1 MDLTF
6 ENIKQTT
13 QASELRKD
21 VAKENY
27 KYVRLTGISNVIN
40 SLYGTDFSNEPLMHH
55 RMNRIHVLKW
65 KIKDVDPKWHLTDQV
80 TLMEHQIL
88 DLLDGID
95 HMKPWNEVGNKLK
108 YMALFSIIE
117 NLKRLHPRWGI
128 HLESLETPEKNHW
141 CKCYKCHEARM
152 QKYKIVIQDNPETE
166 KLDESS

>member
-1 MDLTF
+1 MDSTS

-27 KYVRLTGISNVIN
+27 KYVKLTGISNVIN
-40 SLYGTDFSNEPLMHH
+40 SLCGTDFSNESLMHH

-65 KIKDVDPKWHLTDQV
+65 KIKDIDPNWHLTDQV
-80 TLMEHQIL
+80 ALMEHQTL

-95 HMKPWNEVGNKLK
+95 HMKPWNEIGNKLK

-117 NLKRLHPRWGI
+117 NLRKLHPRWGI
-128 HLESLETPEKNHW
+128 HLESLETPEENHL
-141 CKCYKCHEARM
+141 CKCHKCHEARM
-152 QKYKIVIQDNPETE
+152 QKYKIIVQNNPEIE
-166 KLDESS
+166 RLDESS